1 MFREEEKTVF
11 LVFSD
16 FAIDHGSSQSLEW
29 REAFSSWVVSYQ
41 GSMISQASRSTVTQ

>member
-29 REAFSSWVVSYQ
+29 REAFSSWVFHIKGQWSLKPVD
-41 GSMISQASRSTVTQ
+41 VLVL

>member
-29 REAFSSWVVSYQ
+29 REAFSSWFFHIKGQ
-41 GSMISQASRSTVTQ
+41 